1 MGSHSPIASEQSA
14 RHSDMRP
21 RPAGSGEPNRA
32 SATATRARLVR
43 WLIVSAVAIAAVI
56 VVGTCLIISSL
67 RHHALADSR
76 REVRNLALMLAEASD
91 RSIQAVELVQK
102 SLIDRM
108 ERLGISSAAEYRD
121 RMSGYDVHLLLKNT
135 ISGLP
140 HVETITIFDAQGK
153 LVNYN
158 RSWPLQQLNVGD
170 RDYFKALLA
179 DPNLVSSTSQPL
191 RNRTT
196 GTWSLYLARKFF
208 GPGKELLGVVVGGL
222 ELKSFEDLFGSLA
235 LEKGMDI
242 ALLRDDGTLLAQHPH
257 VDSAI
262 GTKELGARLSE
273 DNTAT
278 ADGNSM
284 RIVSV
289 HGLTR
294 HPAVISVTAQT
305 TPMLAD
311 WRTESWYLVGAAALM
326 VIMIGGIAFITL
338 RQFGSYTLVLQ
349 ARSDQAKAE
358 SARQAAEAVMA
369 EREMA
374 QERLNQQKQQLDA
387 AIDNMPQGLVMF
399 NADARL
405 VVCNERYMQMYGL
418 TRDIATPGRKLR
430 DIIAHRIAKGGLDAD
445 ANHFAANV
453 AEKVRAGEI
462 WKNVAELTD
471 GRSIDIMT
479 RPVAGGG
486 WVATHEDITERRRA
500 ERHLQRTEKF
510 LATVIENVPT
520 TITVKDAHDLKYLL
534 INQAGERYFG
544 LLRSEIVGKTAHEL
558 FPQAS
563 ADLIVSHDREL
574 LASRKEAFID
584 EHPVHTPAGEHRLV
598 TARRLPIQDENGEP
612 QYLLSLI
619 EDVTERKQAERRIA
633 HIQQHDAVTG
643 LPNRTA
649 LAKHLADRMERAAQN
664 RAGFT
669 LLCVDID
676 RFKEVNDVF
685 GQTVGDSLMREI
697 SHRLQAVSEGA
708 FLAHV
713 GSDEFVM
720 TTADGSEPAAAEVLC
735 ERVLAAMAEKI
746 DIEGHQFVIGLSIGV
761 AVFPA
766 DGEDATALLGNADAA
781 LHRAKAE
788 GRATYRFFEAGLDQR
803 LRDRRALHHDLLT
816 AIEHGELNLNYQP
829 QAKIDGE
836 FIGFEA
842 LLRWNHPTR
851 GMVPP
856 AEFIPLAEESGQIL
870 AIGEWVLRQA
880 CREAA
885 SWPRPLQVAVNVSPV
900 QFRGGDIVG
909 LVHGILLE
917 TGLPASRL
925 EIEITEGTLLGDFSH
940 AVSILRRLKLLGVQI
955 AMDDFGTGYSSLS
968 YLRSIP
974 FDKIKIDRSFVM
986 SLGKDKQ
993 AGALMRGVIDL
1004 AHSLGLPVLAEG
1016 VETNEQLEMLRAG
1029 SCNEVQGYL
1038 IGRPRPIEFYGGL
1051 IGQETAGLGSA
1062 LAS

>member
-1 MGSHSPIASEQSA
+1 
-14 RHSDMRP
+14 
-21 RPAGSGEPNRA
+21 
-32 SATATRARLVR
+32 
-43 WLIVSAVAIAAVI
+43 
-56 VVGTCLIISSL
+56 
-67 RHHALADSR
+67 
-76 REVRNLALMLAEASD
+76 
-91 RSIQAVELVQK
+91 
-102 SLIDRM
+102 
-108 ERLGISSAAEYRD
+108 
-121 RMSGYDVHLLLKNT
+121 
-135 ISGLP
+135 
-140 HVETITIFDAQGK
+140 
-153 LVNYN
+153 
-158 RSWPLQQLNVGD
+158 
-170 RDYFKALLA
+170 
-179 DPNLVSSTSQPL
+179 
-191 RNRTT
+191 
-196 GTWSLYLARKFF
+196 
-208 GPGKELLGVVVGGL
+208 
-222 ELKSFEDLFGSLA
+222 
-235 LEKGMDI
+235 
-242 ALLRDDGTLLAQHPH
+242 
-257 VDSAI
+257 
-262 GTKELGARLSE
+262 
-273 DNTAT
+273 
-278 ADGNSM
+278 
-284 RIVSV
+284 
-289 HGLTR
+289 
-294 HPAVISVTAQT
+294 
-305 TPMLAD
+305 
-311 WRTESWYLVGAAALM
+311 
-326 VIMIGGIAFITL
+326 
-338 RQFGSYTLVLQ
+338 
-349 ARSDQAKAE
+349 
-358 SARQAAEAVMA
+358 
-369 EREMA
+369 
-374 QERLNQQKQQLDA
+374 
-387 AIDNMPQGLVMF
+387 
-399 NADARL
+399 
-405 VVCNERYMQMYGL
+405 
-418 TRDIATPGRKLR
+418 
-430 DIIAHRIAKGGLDAD
+430 
-445 ANHFAANV
+445 
-453 AEKVRAGEI
+453 
-462 WKNVAELTD
+462 
-471 GRSIDIMT
+471 MT
-479 RPVAGGG
+479 RPLEGGG

-520 TITVKDAHDLKYLL
+520 TITVKDARDLKYLL

-544 LLRSEIVGKTAHEL
+544 LLRSEIVGRTAHDL

-563 ADLIVSHDREL
+563 ADLIVSHDRQL
-574 LASRKEAFID
+574 LASKKEVFID

-619 EDVTERKQAERRIA
+619 EDITERKQAERRIA

-649 LAKHLADRMERAAQN
+649 LAKHLADRLERAAQS
-664 RAGFT
+664 RTSFA
-669 LLCVDID
+669 LLCVDLD

-720 TTADGSEPAAAEVLC
+720 TTADGSEPAEVLC
-735 ERVLAAMAEKI
+735 ERMLAAMAEKI
-746 DIEGHQFVIGLSIGV
+746 DLEGHQFVIGLSIGV

-816 AIEHGELNLNYQP
+816 AIERGELSLNYQP

-856 AEFIPLAEESGQIL
+856 AEFIPLAEESGHIL

-885 SWPRPLQVAVNVSPV
+885 SWPRPLQIAVNVSPV
-900 QFRGGDIVG
+900 QFRGGDLVG

-925 EIEITEGTLLGDFSH
+925 EIEITEGTLVGDFSH

-1016 VETNEQLEMLRAG
+1016 VETKEQLEMLREA

-1038 IGRPRPIEFYGGL
+1038 IGRPRPIEFYGRM
-1051 IGQETAGLGSA
+1051 IGQTTDELGSA

>member
-1 MGSHSPIASEQSA
+1 
-14 RHSDMRP
+14 MRL
-21 RPAGSGEPNRA
+21 RPAGSGEHSHV
-32 SATATRARLVR
+32 SARATRTRLVR
-43 WLIVSAVAIAAVI
+43 WLVISAVAIAAVI

-67 RHHALADSR
+67 RNHALADSR
-76 REVRNLALMLAEASD
+76 REIRNLAYMLAEASD

-108 ERLGISSAAEYRD
+108 ERLGISSPAEYQD
-121 RMSGYDVHLLLKNT
+121 RMSGYDTHLLLKDT

-140 HVETITIFDAQGK
+140 HVETLTIFDAQGK

-158 RSWPLQQLNVGD
+158 RSWPLPPLEVGD
-170 RDYFKALLA
+170 RDYFRALRA
-179 DPNLVSSTSQPL
+179 DPNLVSSASEPL

-196 GTWSLYLARKFF
+196 GTWSLFLARKFF

-222 ELKSFEDLFGSLA
+222 ELQSFEDLFGSLA

-242 ALLRDDGTLLAQHPH
+242 ALLGEDGTLLAQHPH
-257 VDSAI
+257 VDSTI
-262 GTKELGARLSE
+262 GTRELLARLSE

-278 ADGNSM
+278 AEENPT

-294 HPAVISVTAQT
+294 HPAVVSVAAQT

-311 WRTESWYLVGAAALM
+311 WRTESWYLVGAATLM

-338 RQFGSYTLVLQ
+338 RQFGSYALVLK

-369 EREMA
+369 ERELA

-430 DIIAHRIAKGGLDAD
+430 DIIAYRIEKGMLDAD
-445 ANHFAANV
+445 ANHFSTKV
-453 AEKVRAGEI
+453 LEKVRAGETWRSI
-462 WKNVAELTD
+462 AELTD
-471 GRSIDIMT
+471 GRSIDVMT
-479 RPVAGGG
+479 RPLKGGG
-486 WVATHEDITERRRA
+486 WLATHEDITERRRA

-520 TITVKDAHDLKYLL
+520 TITVKDARDLKYLL
-534 INQAGERYFG
+534 VNQAGERYFG
-544 LLRSEIVGKTAHEL
+544 LLRSEIVGRTAHDL

-563 ADLIVSHDREL
+563 ADLIVSHDRQL
-574 LASRKEAFID
+574 LASKKDVFID
-584 EHPVHTPAGEHRLV
+584 EHPIHTPAGEHRLV

-612 QYLLSLI
+612 QYLLNLI
-619 EDVTERKQAERRIA
+619 EDITERKQAERRIA
-633 HIQQHDAVTG
+633 HIQQHDALTG
-643 LPNRTA
+643 LPNRAA
-649 LAKHLADRMERAAQN
+649 LASHLADTMQRAAQS
-664 RAGFT
+664 RSGFT
-669 LLCVDID
+669 LLCVDLD

-685 GQTVGDSLMREI
+685 GQKVGDGLMRKI
-697 SHRLQAVSEGA
+697 SRRLQDASDGA

-720 TTADGSEPAAAEVLC
+720 TTAEGSEPAAAEVLC
-735 ERVLAAMAEKI
+735 ERMLAAMAEKI
-746 DIEGHQFVIGLSIGV
+746 DIEGRQFLIGLSIGV

-788 GRATYRFFEAGLDQR
+788 GRASYRFFEAGLDRR
-803 LRDRRALHHDLLT
+803 LRDRRALHHDLLA
-816 AIEHGELNLNYQP
+816 AIEHDELTLNYQP

-836 FIGFEA
+836 YIGFEA
-842 LLRWNHPTR
+842 LLRWNHPAR
-851 GMVPP
+851 GLVPP

-900 QFRGGDIVG
+900 QFRRGDIVG
-909 LVHGILLE
+909 LVHSVLLE

-925 EIEITEGTLLGDFSH
+925 EIEITEGTLVGDFSH

-974 FDKIKIDRSFVM
+974 FDKIKIDRSFIINLV
-986 SLGKDKQ
+986 KDKQ
-993 AGALMRGVIDL
+993 AAALLRGVVDL
-1004 AHSLGLPVLAEG
+1004 THSLGLPVLAEG
-1016 VETNEQLEMLRAG
+1016 VETQEQLEMLREAG
-1029 SCNEVQGYL
+1029 CNEVQGFL
-1038 IGRPRPIEFYGGL
+1038 IGRPRPIEFYCGL
-1051 IGQETAGLGSA
+1051 LGDATAELGSA